1 MHDFKLVPPKH
12 VTVLQLNVYQS
23 QFLNHF
29 RACMKQGRSYLP
41 AIRNALRSRMRPATS
56 SPSSSGPLKI
66 PQRPDTS
73 RCSEAGRVSEYEG
86 GRGVEV
92 AAAPARRVK
101 PECLNTLRIP
111 PRLQQRNGIE
121 VSTFMFLFVQIL
133 LTK

>member
-1 MHDFKLVPPKH
+1 MLH
-12 VTVLQLNVYQS
+12 VNVNQS
-23 QFLNHF
+23 QLLNHFHF
-29 RACMKQGRSYLP
+29 RACTKQGRSYLP

-73 RCSEAGRVSEYEG
+73 RCSEAGRVSECEG
-86 GRGVEV
+86 GRGSEA

-121 VSTFMFLFVQIL
+121 VGTFMCRFFQNFLDKFRDAEF
-133 LTK
+133 